1 MNPSAKK
8 AQISS
13 LSELQQMMPRL
24 LKETAG
30 NNRLLLAAAANPILA
45 LAQLGYEVTPEA
57 AREIELRARFGEE
70 EGAAYDALEQEIRS
84 LAGDAFNPEDRHVA
98 QQVLERLL
106 PRQEAAKGK
115 GKKQQE
121 PTMNGGRRKQILEAA
136 KPLAARRVGET
147 AVQDPLAHFAE
158 SHPVI
163 PALLR
168 WREMERRFPRFAPA
182 DLFQRILDE
191 EVDLPITEIEFKLQA
206 RSRRKANS

>member
-13 LSELQQMMPRL
+13 LRELQRMMPRL

-30 NNRLLLAAAANPILA
+30 NDRLLLAAAANPILA
-45 LAQLGYEVTPEA
+45 LNQLGYEVMPEA

-70 EGAAYDALEQEIRS
+70 EGAVYEALEEGIRA
-84 LAGDAFNPEDRHVA
+84 LAGDAFDPEDRHVA

-106 PRQEAAKGK
+106 PRQDAAKGK
-115 GKKQQE
+115 GKKRTE
-121 PTMNGGRRKQILEAA
+121 AMNGGRRKQILEAA
-136 KPLAARRVGET
+136 KPLALRRVGET
-147 AVQDPLAHFAE
+147 AVKDPLAPFAE

-163 PALLR
+163 PLLLR
-168 WREMERRFPRFAPA
+168 WREMERRAPRFAPA
-182 DLFQRILDE
+182 DLFQRILTE

>member
-13 LSELQQMMPRL
+13 LRELQRLMPRL

-30 NNRLLLAAAANPILA
+30 NDRLLLAAAANPILA
-45 LAQLGYEVTPEA
+45 LAQLGYEVAPEA

-70 EGAAYDALEQEIRS
+70 EGAAYDALEKEIRA
-84 LAGDAFNPEDRHVA
+84 LAGDAFKPDDRRAA

-106 PRQEAAKGK
+106 PRQETTKAK
-115 GKKQQE
+115 GKKQQAA
-121 PTMNGGRRKQILEAA
+121 TMNGGRRKQILEAA

-147 AVQDPLAHFAE
+147 AVKDPLTPFAE

-163 PALLR
+163 PLLLR
-168 WREMERRFPRFAPA
+168 WREMERRAPRFAPA

-191 EVDLPITEIEFKLQA
+191 EVDLPITDIEFKLQE
-206 RSRRKANS
+206 RSRRKAS

>member
-13 LSELQQMMPRL
+13 LRELQRLMPRL

-30 NNRLLLAAAANPILA
+30 NDRLLLAAAANPILA
-45 LAQLGYEVTPEA
+45 LAQLGYEVAPEA

-70 EGAAYDALEQEIRS
+70 EGAAYDALEKEIRA
-84 LAGDAFNPEDRHVA
+84 LAGDAFNPEDRRVA

-106 PRQEAAKGK
+106 PRQESGKGK

-147 AVQDPLAHFAE
+147 AVKDPLTPFAE

-163 PALLR
+163 PLLLR
-168 WREMERRFPRFAPA
+168 WREMERRAPRFAPA

-191 EVDLPITEIEFKLQA
+191 EVDLPITDIEFKLQE
-206 RSRRKANS
+206 RSRRKAS